1 MIPALIEVANLLA
14 TSPFI
19 PPNLQG
25 ALLLSSSILV
35 IFFRAFS
42 QGSQL
47 TMLPKKVEEISET
60 VETVIDTVDNIS
72 KTKLERDAPCKPDL
86 KKKLKSL
93 FN

>member
-47 TMLPKKVEEISET
+47 TVLPKKVEEIPKTIET
-60 VETVIDTVDNIS
+60 AVEHI
-72 KTKLERDAPCKPDL
+72 EDAIEDVKNPLDKIEEKIRNL
-86 KKKLKSL
+86 RSFKK
-93 FN
+93 